1 MKIRQGFVSNSSSS
15 SFMLGLPKNLT
26 EKEKKD
32 LVKDKLCVSE
42 NSPLLSIAEKIASA
56 VLDSKL
62 IDSEKKLLK
71 ECYCETIEELKE
83 DYIDLYESYK
93 KCQEK
98 NLNFYMGRA
107 SNEDYDPGE
116 LILCQMIWITDDKD
130 FYMFK
135 NDIY

>member
-1 MKIRQGFVSNSSSS
+1 
-15 SFMLGLPKNLT
+15 MLGLPKNLT

-32 LVKDKLCVSE
+32 LVQDKLCVSE

-71 ECYCETIEELKE
+71 EFYCETMEELKK
-83 DYIDLYESYK
+83 DYIGLYESYK

-107 SNEDYDPGE
+107 GNEDYDPGE
-116 LILCQMIWITDDKD
+116 LILCQMIWITDDED

-135 NDIY
+135 DEIY